1 MIAVCRSFVI
11 CEDKT
16 IAKTGFTE
24 SERTRFR
31 NLLEVA
37 AQSPYQ
43 GERDNALRAAERLA
57 KKRGMSLEDAA
68 GVGGSAPPLHH
79 KRPQPRRRKSVT
91 VAERSFATALHLM
104 DFHLQQAKAK
114 RDAALKAA
122 YHRGLDKNDAP
133 RRLHSPRRQHQR
145 RQSRRLPAEQ
155 HACALLRETEFSLR
169 EIARITGLDIYRIT
183 SLKLQMR
190 NHLHP

>member
-1 MIAVCRSFVI
+1 MISVCESFVAR
-11 CEDKT
+11 EGKT

-57 KKRGMSLEDAA
+57 KKRGMTLEDAA
-68 GVGGSAPPLHH
+68 GVGEPAPALRH
-79 KRPQPRRRKSVT
+79 KHPRPRRRKPVT

-104 DFHLQQAKAK
+104 DFHLQQAKAR

-122 YHRGLDKNDAP
+122 YHRGLDKTDHRP
-133 RRLHSPRRQHQR
+133 YPLTRHHQR
-145 RQSRRLPAEQ
+145 RQSRRMSAEK
-155 HACALLRETEFSLR
+155 HACVLLRETEFSLN

-190 NHLHP
+190 KSSR